1 MKIKGKRLESTNEV
15 TIVLPRYNGED
26 IIFKAKVI
34 LDYPNL
40 DKFLTKPEAPSILIR
55 GKQEKDYDN
64 KGYKTKL
71 QKNYEHRL
79 NYMVLLSLAA
89 TEGLEWETVDMEKP
103 ETWGNWETELKD
115 AGIPNSEVIYI
126 FNKIQEVNSLDQ
138 DKLDEARER
147 FLLIQ
152 LAQKESS

>member
-15 TIVLPRYNGED
+15 TIVLPRFNGED
-26 IIFKAKVI
+26 IIFKAAVV

-40 DKFLTKPEAPSILIR
+40 DKLLTKPEAPNILKR
-55 GKQEKDYDN
+55 GKQEKDYKD
-64 KGYKTKL
+64 KGYIS
-71 QKNYEHRL
+71 QVQNNYEYRL

-103 ETWGNWETELKD
+103 DTWENWESELKES
-115 AGIPNSEVIYI
+115 GIPNTEVMYI
-126 FNKIQEVNSLDQ
+126 FNKVQEVNSLDQ

-147 FLLIQ
+147 FLQIQ
-152 LAQKESS
+152 LAQEE